1 MYILCNTIKV
11 KCSIVLE
18 ILHQEESLFIMRKA
32 SSKIS
37 SILILNVV
45 MMLFIISASALAQM
59 SSLLYNPGD
68 STLYISVETE
78 YSNQYIYRFGNGG
91 SRIERS
97 RAIDD
102 LSLRLQLH
110 DNLPGRLYGFF
121 NRPYRIMVSE
131 NAGDDWSTIDVP
143 FLGGISSAGENPGE
157 GFAEGSYQID
167 DEWIGAL
174 FSTTDSWE
182 SWDTSYVCDN
192 WESHDYRIS
201 FGLNNGHMWRVP
213 YRGRYLSEFHFSSD
227 TGRTWTA
234 YELEEPLDNKW
245 IWPSVDAE
253 FYLKVGW
260 DVKCIQNFG
269 EQVFSVIDLLN
280 YGRYDEEGDPS
291 WAPGVV
297 IPTNRAGEF
306 YVVMD
311 SLFWYIPGIKFDIFH
326 VTGYGEEVNQYS
338 YYLDDYKVSVDQE
351 PTIAFPL
358 NIEIRAYPN
367 PSNSGFVITVHGL
380 RSDGAISI
388 YDIVGRIIYTAEV
401 KPCVSPLYIKW
412 DGKSTYGFSIPSGKY
427 ILSLK
432 SDSRSVQQ
440 SITVIR

>member
-1 MYILCNTIKV
+1 MNKL
-11 KCSIVLE
+11 
-18 ILHQEESLFIMRKA
+18 RKPN
-32 SSKIS
+32 SKIL
-37 SILILNVV
+37 SILILNVGMILLV
-45 MMLFIISASALAQM
+45 TSGNTLAQM

-68 STLYISVETE
+68 STLYIDVLTE
-78 YSNQYIYRFGNGG
+78 YEDHYIFRIKEGG
-91 SRIERS
+91 SRIKRS
-97 RAIDD
+97 GAIDD
-102 LSLRLQLH
+102 YDFLLKVH
-110 DNLPGRLYGFF
+110 DNIPGRLYGFF
-121 NRPYRIMVSE
+121 SRPFRVMVSE
-131 NAGDDWSTIDVP
+131 NSGDTWSDIDVP
-143 FLGGISSAGENPGE
+143 FLGGIKAPGENPGE
-157 GFAEGSYQID
+157 CFAKGFCQIN
-167 DEWIGAL
+167 DERVSAL